1 MDHES
6 HELAKL
12 HEGFRFFSYL
22 LLFASLYLTQL
33 NYFVL
38 KGIQI
43 PAFHPIIEKMQH
55 LKFLASLYPSKVVCL
70 VFLAITCIGTKAHKD
85 RELLV
90 STIVGQTIAGMI
102 LYWGSLVVFKSFP
115 AVYLGL
121 TFFGFVLL
129 NIGFDNISKL
139 INVNL
144 MKDRFNVENESF
156 PQEETLKA
164 NEYSVNL
171 PTVYL
176 HKGNEH
182 QGWINIVNPFRATM
196 VIGTPGSGKSFS
208 VVLPFIRQHL
218 RKGFSMCVY
227 DFKYPDLSLVAYN
240 HFLRARK
247 DGKLPESA
255 RFYVI
260 NFENIQKSF
269 RCNPL
274 APQWMESPIDAFESS
289 RTVLYNLNR
298 EWIRQQGEF
307 FSESAVTF
315 FAAVIWFLKKY
326 KNGQFCTLPHA
337 IELLQM
343 DYEDLF
349 AIMEQEKDV
358 VNIINPF
365 INAHKRGAR
374 EQLEGQLGSL
384 KIAISKI
391 ISPEIYWICSGNDFS
406 LDINNPESPKI
417 LCLANDP
424 LRVEMYGA
432 VLSLFI
438 TRMLKVINRKG
449 QQPASLIF
457 DELPT
462 IYFRGL
468 DTLIATARSNRISTL
483 LGVQTIDQLIRD
495 YGKEQANAITSNIG
509 NVFSGQ
515 AAGETAKF
523 IQNRMGKI
531 LQERQSVNINWN
543 VQSSTFSTQ
552 LDFLVPEGKIATLP
566 QGYMVGQIADNY
578 GEAIAQK
585 NFNCLVKV
593 DLKAH
598 ELEETS
604 YVPIPDFYRFDNIP
618 EVLERNRTRIQN
630 DIRRIANQGPESDQ
644 SGRPDP
650 SSQQTENSNKTA
662 NKPPGKNPKVNQQTN
677 QRLIQKTNQ
686 KSNSKRTIR

>member
-1 MDHES
+1 MTEDKDLER
-6 HELAKL
+6 L

-22 LLFASLYLTQL
+22 LLFLSLYLNQL
-33 NYFVL
+33 GYFTAN
-38 KGIQI
+38 GIHI
-43 PAFHPIIEKMQH
+43 PAFYPLVQKM
-55 LKFLASLYPSKVVCL
+55 LRMEFLSDVHQSKTICVI
-70 VFLAITCIGTKAHKD
+70 FLAITCIGTKAHKD
-85 RELLV
+85 RELMI
-90 STIVGQTIAGMI
+90 STIVFQVIAGLI
-102 LYWGSLVVFKSFP
+102 LYWGSLILFDSYPFT
-115 AVYLGL
+115 YLIL

-139 INVNL
+139 ININL

-156 PQEETLKA
+156 PQEQILKE

-171 PTVYL
+171 PTLYL
-176 HKGNEH
+176 HKDKQQE
-182 QGWINIVNPFRATM
+182 GWINIVNPFRATM

-218 RKGFSMCVY
+218 KKGFSMCVY
-227 DFKYPDLSLVAYN
+227 DFKYPDLSLVTYN
-240 HFLRARK
+240 HFLSAK
-247 DGKLPESA
+247 KNGKLPESTQ
-255 RFYVI
+255 FYVI

-298 EWIRQQGEF
+298 EWIRKQGEF
-307 FSESAVTF
+307 FSESAVSF

-326 KNGQFCTLPHA
+326 KDGQFCTLPHA

-343 DYEDLF
+343 DYDGLF
-349 AIMEQEKDV
+349 AVMEQEKDV
-358 VNIINPF
+358 ANIINPF
-365 INAHKRGAR
+365 INAHKRGAS

-391 ISPEIYWICSGNDFS
+391 ISPEIYWICSGDDFS
-406 LDINNPESPKI
+406 LDINNAEAPKI
-417 LCLANDP
+417 LCLANNP

-438 TRMLKVINRKG
+438 TRMLKVINKKH
-449 QQPASLIF
+449 QQPSSLIF

-495 YGKEQANAITSNIG
+495 YGKEPANAITSNIG

-515 AAGETAKF
+515 AAGETARF
-523 IQNRMGKI
+523 IQGRMGKI
-531 LQERQSVNINWN
+531 LQERQSVNINRN

-566 QGYMVGQIADNY
+566 QGYMVGQVADNF

-585 NFNCLVKV
+585 NFNCLINVDVK
-593 DLKAH
+593 AQ
-598 ELEETS
+598 ENEEKRF
-604 YVPIPDFYRFDNIP
+604 VPIPDFYQFDNIP
-618 EVLERNRTRIQN
+618 DVLERNRTKIQN
-630 DIRRIANQGPESDQ
+630 DIRSITIQRSE
-644 SGRPDP
+644 
-650 SSQQTENSNKTA
+650 TA
-662 NKPPGKNPKVNQQTN
+662 
-677 QRLIQKTNQ
+677 
-686 KSNSKRTIR
+686 

>member
-1 MDHES
+1 MEHES
-6 HELAKL
+6 HELVKL
-12 HEGFRFFSYL
+12 HEGFRFFSYV
-22 LLFASLYLTQL
+22 LLFTSLYLTQL
-33 NYFVL
+33 DYFFQ

-43 PAFHPIIEKMQH
+43 PAFHSVIEKMQN
-55 LKFLASLYPSKVVCL
+55 LNFVASLYPSKVVSL

-90 STIVGQTIAGMI
+90 STIVIQTITGLI
-102 LYWGSLVVFKSFP
+102 LYWGSLIVFKSFP

-121 TFFGFVLL
+121 TFAGFVLL

-171 PTVYL
+171 PTIYL
-176 HKGNEH
+176 YKGNEY

-227 DFKYPDLSLVAYN
+227 DFKYPDLSLVTYN
-240 HFLRARK
+240 HFLKAK
-247 DGKLPESA
+247 KEGKLPESS

-274 APQWMESPIDAFESS
+274 APEWMESPIDAFESS
-289 RTVLYNLNR
+289 RTILYNLNR
-298 EWIRQQGEF
+298 EWIRKQGEF
-307 FSESAVTF
+307 FSESAVSF

-326 KNGQFCTLPHA
+326 KDGQFCTLPHA

-343 DYEDLF
+343 DYDALF
-349 AIMEQEKDV
+349 AVLEQEKDV
-358 VNIINPF
+358 ANIINPF
-365 INAHKRGAR
+365 INAHKRGAS

-406 LDINNPESPKI
+406 LDINNPKQPKI
-417 LCLANDP
+417 LCLANNP

-432 VLSLFI
+432 VLSLYI
-438 TRMLKVINRKG
+438 TRMLKVINKKG
-449 QQPASLIF
+449 QQPSSLIF

-509 NVFSGQ
+509 NIFSGQ
-515 AAGETAKF
+515 AAGETARF

-531 LQERQSVNINWN
+531 LQERQSLNINRN
-543 VQSSTFSTQ
+543 VQSATFSTQ
-552 LDFLVPEGKIATLP
+552 LDYLVPEGKIATLP
-566 QGYMVGQIADNY
+566 QGYMVGQVADNF
-578 GEAIAQK
+578 GEAVAQK
-585 NFNCLVKV
+585 NFNSLIRIDVK
-593 DLKAH
+593 A
-598 ELEETS
+598 LETEEKRF
-604 YVPIPDFYRFDNIP
+604 VPIPDFYRFDNIP
-618 EVLERNRTRIQN
+618 QVLERNRTKIQN
-630 DIRRIANQGPESDQ
+630 DIRSI
-644 SGRPDP
+644 
-650 SSQQTENSNKTA
+650 
-662 NKPPGKNPKVNQQTN
+662 
-677 QRLIQKTNQ
+677 
-686 KSNSKRTIR
+686 TIRELEAEPPVYPEQNGA

>member
-1 MDHES
+1 MTEGR
-6 HELAKL
+6 ELEKL

-22 LLFASLYLTQL
+22 LLFLSMYLNKL
-33 NYFVL
+33 GYFTAH
-38 KGIQI
+38 GIHI
-43 PAFHPIIEKMQH
+43 PAFNPLVAKMQN
-55 LKFLASLYPSKVVCL
+55 LTFLANVYKSKTVCL
-70 VFLAITCIGTKAHKD
+70 VFLAITCVGTKAHKD
-85 RELLV
+85 RELTV
-90 STIVGQTIAGMI
+90 STIVGQVIAGLI
-102 LYWGSLVVFKSFP
+102 LYWGSLILFKSYP
-115 AVYLGL
+115 VSYLTM

-144 MKDRFNVENESF
+144 MKDRFNLENESF
-156 PQEETLKA
+156 PQEEVLRK

-171 PTVYL
+171 PTVYQ
-176 HKGNEH
+176 HKGSEH
-182 QGWINIVNPFRATM
+182 NGWINIVNPFRATM
-196 VIGTPGSGKSFS
+196 VIGTPGSGKSYS

-218 RKGFSMCVY
+218 KKGFSMCVY
-227 DFKYPDLSLVAYN
+227 DFKYPDLSLVTYN
-240 HFLRARK
+240 HFLKAK
-247 DGKLPESA
+247 KNGKLPDST

-274 APQWMESPIDAFESS
+274 APEWMESPIDAFESS

-307 FSESAVTF
+307 FSESAVSF

-326 KNGQFCTLPHA
+326 KDGRFCTLPHA
-337 IELLQM
+337 IELLQI
-343 DYEDLF
+343 DYDDLF
-349 AIMEQEKDV
+349 AVMEQEKDV
-358 VNIINPF
+358 ANIINPF

-406 LDINNPESPKI
+406 LDINKPDSPKI

-432 VLSLFI
+432 VLSLYI
-438 TRMLKVINRKG
+438 TRMLKVINKKG
-449 QQPASLIF
+449 QRPSSLIF

-509 NVFSGQ
+509 NVFCGQ

-531 LQERQSVNINWN
+531 LQERQSVNINRN
-543 VQSSTFSTQ
+543 TQSSTFSTQ

-566 QGYMVGQIADNY
+566 QGFMVGQIADNF

-585 NFNCLVKV
+585 NFNCLINVDVK
-593 DLKAH
+593 AQQW
-598 ELEETS
+598 EEGRF
-604 YVPIPDFYRFDNIP
+604 VPIPDFYRFDNIP
-618 EVLERNRTRIQN
+618 EVLERNRTKIQN
-630 DIRRIANQGPESDQ
+630 DIRTLTILSSESDQ
-644 SGRPDP
+644 KDQS
-650 SSQQTENSNKTA
+650 
-662 NKPPGKNPKVNQQTN
+662 NPKPLTN
-677 QRLIQKTNQ
+677 KKIQKQ
-686 KSNSKRTIR
+686 

>member
-1 MDHES
+1 MEHES
-6 HELAKL
+6 HELVKL
-12 HEGFRFFSYL
+12 HEGFRFFSYV
-22 LLFASLYLTQL
+22 LLFVSLYLTQL
-33 NYFVL
+33 DYFIRF
-38 KGIQI
+38 KIHI
-43 PAFHPIIEKMQH
+43 PAFYPLVEKMQN
-55 LKFLASLYPSKVVCL
+55 LRFLAGLYPSKTVCL
-70 VFLAITCIGTKAHKD
+70 VFLAITCIGTRAHKD
-85 RELLV
+85 RELKV
-90 STIVGQTIAGMI
+90 STILSQVIFGLI
-102 LYWGSLVVFKSFP
+102 LYWGSLIWFKSYP
-115 AVYLGL
+115 AIYLLL
-121 TFFGFVLL
+121 TFFGFVIL

-156 PQEETLKA
+156 PQEQDLKE

-171 PTVYL
+171 PTGYL
-176 HKGNEH
+176 FKDKQQE
-182 QGWINIVNPFRATM
+182 GWINIVNPFRATM

-218 RKGFSMCVY
+218 KKGFSMCVY
-227 DFKYPDLSLVAYN
+227 DFKYPDLSLVTYN
-240 HFLRARK
+240 HFLKARK
-247 DGKLPESA
+247 SGKLPETA

-274 APQWMESPIDAFESS
+274 APEWMESPIDAFESS
-289 RTVLYNLNR
+289 RTILYNLNR
-298 EWIRQQGEF
+298 EWIRKQGEF
-307 FSESAVTF
+307 FSESAVSF

-326 KNGQFCTLPHA
+326 NNGRFCTLPHA

-343 DYEDLF
+343 DYDDLF
-349 AIMEQEKDV
+349 AVLEQEKDV
-358 VNIINPF
+358 ANIINPF
-365 INAHKRGAR
+365 INAHKRGAH

-417 LCLANDP
+417 LCLANNP

-438 TRMLKVINRKG
+438 TRMLKVINKKD

-515 AAGETAKF
+515 AAGETARF

-531 LQERQSVNINWN
+531 LQERQSVNINRN

-552 LDFLVPEGKIATLP
+552 LDYLMPEGKISTLP
-566 QGYMVGQIADNY
+566 QGYMVGQVADNF
-578 GEAIAQK
+578 GETIAQK
-585 NFNCLVKV
+585 NFNCLISV
-593 DLKAH
+593 DVQAQ
-598 ELEETS
+598 EREEKRFVS
-604 YVPIPDFYRFDNIP
+604 IPDFYQFDNIP
-618 EVLERNRTRIQN
+618 DVLERNRTKIQN
-630 DIRRIANQGPESDQ
+630 DILSIQIDEKTPEQRNYSNQ
-644 SGRPDP
+644 
-650 SSQQTENSNKTA
+650 NHNHKI
-662 NKPPGKNPKVNQQTN
+662 PKQ
-677 QRLIQKTNQ
+677 
-686 KSNSKRTIR
+686 